1 MSESTLELKNL
12 ASTLR
17 KRNPEDNFSDLVN
30 LVGDVIKGDRAAKI
44 AEMMRALASDRKDE
58 TFLGHGRMFGFINAP
73 AAKRNHHAYRG
84 GLVIHLWEMWAIWK
98 EHFRADFEQSTEVND
113 KRILEGIIFHD
124 LHKAY
129 CTFRSVEFRPDVPGL
144 PWGAEYVKGDP
155 DSESLTWETKTLW
168 LLQWHEIV
176 IDVQQYNA
184 LLWSEGGWAKIQPRW
199 CSVLAKMLY
208 LLDEYSGNVLSRMQD
223 GTWRDVSETKR

>member
-1 MSESTLELKNL
+1 MSENTPELKNL

-17 KRNPEDNFSDLVN
+17 NRSPEDNFSDLID
-30 LVGDVIKGDRAAKI
+30 LVGEVIQGSRAGI
-44 AEMMRALASDRKDE
+44 LMTMMRELAADTPDR
-58 TFLGHGRMFGFINAP
+58 TYTGHGQMYGFINAP

-84 GLVIHLWEMWAIWK
+84 GLVIHLLEMWAIWDQR
-98 EHFRADFEQSTEVND
+98 FRADFEQTTQVND

-129 CTFRSVEFRPDVPGL
+129 RTFRSIEFQSDVAL

-155 DSESLTWETKTLW
+155 DSESLTPETKTLW
-168 LLQWHEIV
+168 ILQWYGV
-176 IDVQQYNA
+176 ALDVTQYNA

-199 CSVLAKMLY
+199 SSVLAKVLY
-208 LLDEYSGNVLSRMQD
+208 LLDEYSGNVLSRMQSN
-223 GTWRDVSETKR
+223 TWRDVSEWKE